1 MLLQGRCKEEEAE
14 VGIGRFMP
22 YFQGKKYD
30 VSPINA
36 STFALWQFQLTL
48 AHQGRADL
56 LVCHVRRRGSAALP
70 DDCVSVLL

>member
-1 MLLQGRCKEEEAE
+1 M
-14 VGIGRFMP
+14 
-22 YFQGKKYD
+22 
-30 VSPINA
+30 VSVNENGC
-36 STFALWQFQLTL
+36 LWQFQLTL